1 MKTYLTLTPAERI
14 NLSSSPFSPAHMA
27 YKIRSLHLMRG
38 RISSNT
44 RSGMMV
50 ITDIDTSPAEGSF
63 KSLAAEIYNECL
75 RRDFEGVILDFNS
88 KPTADTSPFAS
99 NLCEKLCDMKLPI
112 YVPYLYS
119 VFCPDA
125 KYIVSSS
132 ISGGSLREHLDQLS
146 DIHGSTRLSVE
157 CERIA
162 MDFMMPSPS
171 AEGKRLSREELN
183 ALMQNTQAQTF
194 YSPELCTNYF
204 TYSDHTGKTHFVI
217 FDNAHSITDKLR
229 LAQNLGFDSA
239 FLLYP
244 EIDDIY
250 KEISTYLS

>member
-1 MKTYLTLTPAERI
+1 MKTYLTVTPTDRI
-14 NLSSSPFSPAHMA
+14 DLSDMPFKAAHMA

-38 RISSNT
+38 RISSGA

-75 RRDFEGVILDFNS
+75 RRNFDGAILDFDA
-88 KPTADTSPFAS
+88 KPTAPTSHFAS
-99 NLCEKLCDMKLPI
+99 KLCEELSKLKIRI

-125 KYIVSSS
+125 SYIVSSS

-146 DIHGSTRLSVE
+146 DIHGSTRLVLE

-162 MDFMMPSPS
+162 MDFLMPSAS
-171 AEGKRLSREELN
+171 SEGKHLSREELN
-183 ALMQNTQAQTF
+183 TLLQNTQAQTF

-204 TYSDHTGKTHFVI
+204 TYTDHTGKTHFVI
-217 FDNAHSITDKLR
+217 FDNAHSLTDKLR
-229 LAQNLGFDSA
+229 LAQTLGFQAA

-250 KEISTYLS
+250 TEMSSYLA